1 MRRILVVLFAL
12 LIVFTGCKR
21 KAVVVA
27 KVNGEKIEI
36 TKKLHS
42 VSKEKGQLN
51 TIIDKLII
59 DALLL
64 QKAEELGKFEAD
76 DLTQRVEKLKS
87 SLAFNIYISDIRDA
101 TKIAEGR
108 IEEVFNNSER
118 FKDKKIEDVEKMIRN
133 ELIGK
138 EVDKEISR
146 KGSKLRTKHK
156 IEISKEYLDF
166 SKYSPM
172 KSSLV
177 VAVIDDKA
185 KITNNELNRYF
196 VYQKKKGDDASLS
209 ELLDDLIARKLI
221 FIDIED
227 LVPEKR
233 IQRSIETFKERQVLQ
248 YMKRQYLFEASPINP
263 ENVRKFY
270 DDHLDEFYSK
280 PERVDI
286 RHILIDS
293 QDKVDAEKEK
303 EAKEL
308 LMRIILSAK
317 DPQELFRVKA
327 REYQKGPDIIKDV
340 AGRLGPITRKVMP
353 AAFSDAAFTLKK
365 GEIYKKVVKTDEY
378 GYHLLLCEDRLPA
391 EIIPFSVEDIAED
404 MKRYVRDVGYRKL
417 TEEMIADA
425 DIVILYPEY
434 KGVHKDNEK
443 K

>member
-1 MRRILVVLFAL
+1 MRKILVVLFAL
-12 LIVFTGCKR
+12 LIIFTGCKR
-21 KAVVVA
+21 KVVVVA

-42 VSKEKGQLN
+42 VSKEKGQLS
-51 TIIDKLII
+51 TVVDKLIV

-64 QKAEELGKFEAD
+64 QKAEELGKFEAE
-76 DLTQRVEKLKS
+76 DLTQRVEKLRS

-101 TKIAEGR
+101 AEIAEAQ
-108 IEEVFNNSER
+108 IEEVYKNSER
-118 FKDKKIEDVEKMIRN
+118 FKDKKFENVEKMIRN

-156 IEISKEYLDF
+156 IELNEEYLDF

-233 IQRSIETFKERQVLQ
+233 IERSIETFKERQVLQ

-286 RHILIDS
+286 RHILVDS
-293 QDKVDAEKEK
+293 QDEIDAEKEK
-303 EAKEL
+303 EAAGL
-308 LMRIILSAK
+308 LKKILSTK

-391 EIIPFSVEDIAED
+391 EIVPFSVEDIAED

-417 TEEMIADA
+417 TEEMIAAA